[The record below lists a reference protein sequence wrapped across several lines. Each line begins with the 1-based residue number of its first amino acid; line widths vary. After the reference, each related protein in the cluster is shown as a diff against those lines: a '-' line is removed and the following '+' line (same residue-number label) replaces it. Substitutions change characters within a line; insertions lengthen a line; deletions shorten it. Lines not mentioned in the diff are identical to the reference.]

1 MFYQTTRLQYSNPCG
16 KHQCIKTNFRRCI
29 YLIYFVGID
38 ISKYKHD
45 FCIISNAGD
54 LIVENSSF
62 QNNKIG
68 FQSLLEQLKPYNKSD
83 IRIAFEATGHYSLNL
98 ELFLVNNG
106 FSFIKVNPLII
117 HQFLKTRSLRR
128 TKTDKADSITIANYL
143 MSVPYKPNSDL
154 LYHIFTLK
162 SLCRARENLI
172 KERSKFAVLLT
183 NELDKSFPEIKPF
196 FNDKISTTLLY
207 ILENYSNVEN
217 IATMNDYESIRKL
230 SHGKFTY
237 ARFAQLKELAKNSV
251 GFHDE
256 NTDLLISTYVSIYN
270 DFNNKIDPIEKQI
283 STIIK
288 VLNPKMLT
296 IPGIGE
302 VSAATILSE
311 YGDIKNFSNPNKM
324 LAFAGLDPSISQSG
338 TLESNGKMVK
348 HGSGHLRYA
357 IMNSAMSIL
366 RYSPEFYDYYLKKR
380 SQGKCHRV
388 ALSHV
393 CKKLIR
399 VIYSLEKNDIDFNP
413 SLLN

>member
-1 MFYQTTRLQYSNPCG
+1 M
-16 KHQCIKTNFRRCI
+16 I
-29 YLIYFVGID
+29 YYVGID

-45 FCIISNAGD
+45 FCIISNEGE

-68 FQSLLEQLKPYNKSD
+68 FQSFLDQLKPYNKSEV
-83 IRIAFEATGHYSLNL
+83 RIAFEATGHYSLNL
-98 ELFLVNNG
+98 ELFLTNNG
-106 FSFIKVNPLII
+106 YTYIKTNPLII
-117 HQFLKTRSLRR
+117 HQFLKARSLRR
-128 TKTDKADSITIANYL
+128 TKTDKTDSITIAKYL
-143 MSVPYKPNSDL
+143 MSVPYQPNSDL
-154 LYHIFTLK
+154 LYTIFTLK
-162 SLCRARENLI
+162 SLCRARESLI

-183 NELDKSFPEIKPF
+183 NELDKSFPELKPF
-196 FNDKISTTLLY
+196 FNNMISSTLLY
-207 ILENYSNVEN
+207 ILKKYTNTKH
-217 IATMNDYESIRKL
+217 IAAMKDYNSIRKV

-237 ARFAQLKELAKNSV
+237 AKFSKLKELAKNSV
-251 GFHDE
+251 GFHNE

-288 VLNPKMLT
+288 VLNPRMLT

-302 VSAATILSE
+302 ISAATILSE
-311 YGDIKNFSNPNKM
+311 YGDIKNFSSPNKM
-324 LAFAGLDPSISQSG
+324 LAFAGLDPSINQSG

-357 IMNSAMSIL
+357 IMNSAMTIL
-366 RYSPEFYDYYLKKR
+366 RFSPEFYDYYLKKR
-380 SQGKCHRV
+380 SEGKCHRV

-399 VIYSLEKNDIDFNP
+399 VIYTLEKNDIDFDP
-413 SLLN
+413 SLLK